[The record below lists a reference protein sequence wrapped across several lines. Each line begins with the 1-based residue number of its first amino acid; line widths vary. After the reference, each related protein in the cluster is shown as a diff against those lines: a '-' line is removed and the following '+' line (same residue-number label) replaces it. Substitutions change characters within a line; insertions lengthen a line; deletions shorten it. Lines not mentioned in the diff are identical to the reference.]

1 MTATEPRTD
10 DVEADTSPD
19 GGGVIGSRRL
29 RREDPALLTGEGRY
43 TDDLQIPGALH
54 MALVRSPF
62 AHARILSIDTTEA
75 AACAG
80 VRAVYTAAD
89 LEDLWA
95 NPMPCAWPVTDDMK
109 NPAHFPLAKDKVAY
123 VGDAVALVLADSN
136 AAARDA
142 VDLVDVDYD
151 PLDAVVDLED
161 ALSDRVVI
169 HEDLGTNTS
178 YTWNLEL
185 DEDAVA
191 AAFRDAAHT
200 VTGRFVQQRLLP
212 MAMEPRAV
220 ACVPA
225 PFGGGLTLYS
235 ATQVPHILKVMAAV
249 TTGIS
254 EADIRVVAPSV
265 GGGFGSKLNVY
276 AEELLALALARKLK
290 TPVRWVEERG
300 ENAQATI
307 HGRGQIQEIDLAADA
322 DGKVTG
328 VRVRLIGD
336 MGAYL
341 QLVTPGIP
349 LLGAF
354 LYCGVYDVPAFSF
367 TCTSVFTTMTPTDAY
382 RGAGRPEAT
391 YAIERGMDLLAHE
404 VGVDPAEIRRRNYIT
419 KDQFPY
425 TAVTGLEYDSGDHEG
440 AAAIAL
446 DLAGYDALRE
456 EQRRRR
462 DEGGT
467 KHLGIG
473 MSSYFEMCG
482 LAPSRVL
489 ASLNYSAGGWESA
502 TVRMLPTGKVEVVS
516 GATPHG
522 QGHETSWSMI
532 VAERLGV
539 SPEDVEVLHS
549 DTAISPHGMDTY
561 GSRSLPVGGVAI
573 AMACDRVIDKAKQI
587 AAHQLEAA
595 AEDLRFSGGVFSVAG
610 SPDKEMPLA
619 AVAFE
624 AFTAHDL
631 PDDLEPTLEAQ
642 VTYDPPNFSWP
653 FGTHVCVVEVDEETG
668 QVDVRDYV
676 AVDDCGVQ
684 INPMIVE
691 GQVHGGIVQGLAQ
704 ALFEEAV
711 FDADGNPQA
720 ASLAEYLVPAAPD
733 VPPMRL
739 GHSVTPSPTNSLGVK
754 GVGEA
759 GTIGA
764 ASTVINAVVDALS
777 HLGVTEMRMPASP
790 LHVWE
795 AIQAARGGGG
805 GHGYVAEVAT
815 DTAGADRDAT
825 SDTLSPQTQP
835 GDGQ

>member
-1 MTATEPRTD
+1 MTATEPRLDET
-10 DVEADTSPD
+10 A
-19 GGGVIGSRRL
+19 VIGSRRL

-62 AHARILSIDTTEA
+62 AHARITAIDTSA
-75 AACAG
+75 AAAAPG

-89 LEDLWA
+89 LDDMWA
-95 NPMPCAWPVTDDMK
+95 NPMPCAWPVTDDIK
-109 NPAHFPLAKDKVAY
+109 IPAHYPLAKDKVAY
-123 VGDAVALVLADSN
+123 VGDAVAVVLAESN
-136 AAARDA
+136 VAARDA
-142 VDLVDVDYD
+142 VELVDVDYE
-151 PLDAVVDLED
+151 PLDAVIDLED

-169 HEDLGTNTS
+169 HEDLGTNAS

-185 DEDAVA
+185 DEDAVQ
-191 AAFRDAAHT
+191 AAFDAAAHT
-200 VTGRFVQQRLLP
+200 VNGRFVQQRLIP

-225 PFGGGLTLYS
+225 PFGGGVTLYS
-235 ATQVPHILKVMAAV
+235 ATQIPHILKVMTAV

-276 AEELLALALARKLK
+276 AEELLAVGLANKLK
-290 TPVRWVEERG
+290 IPVRWVEERG

-328 VRVRLIGD
+328 VRVRLLAD

-354 LYCGVYDVPAFSF
+354 LYCGVYDVPAYSF

-391 YAIERGMDLLAHE
+391 YAIERAMDLLAAE

-419 KDQFPY
+419 KDRFPY

-446 DLAGYDALRE
+446 DLAKYDEVRA
-456 EQRRRR
+456 EQARRR
-462 DEGGT
+462 EAGET

-489 ASLNYSAGGWESA
+489 SSLKYSAGGWESA
-502 TVRMLPTGKVEVVS
+502 TVRMLPTGKVEVVT

-539 SPEDVEVLHS
+539 GPDDVEVLHS

-573 AMACDRVIDKAKQI
+573 AMACDRVIDKARQI

-595 AEDLRFSGGVFSVAG
+595 ADDLQFSGGVFSVTG

-653 FGTHVCVVEVDEETG
+653 FGTHVCVLEVDEETG
-668 QVDVRDYV
+668 RIDVLDYV

-691 GQVHGGIVQGLAQ
+691 GQVHGGIVQGIAQ

-720 ASLAEYLVPAAPD
+720 ASLAEYLVPAASDLPSL
-733 VPPMRL
+733 RL

-764 ASTVINAVVDALS
+764 APTVINAVVDALS

-805 GHGYVAEVAT
+805 SDSVTAGVT
-815 DTAGADRDAT
+815 DTAGADRDT
-825 SDTLSPQTQP
+825 QSDTLSPQTQP
-835 GDGQ
+835 GGDS